1 MNEWKM
7 LRRTAERLREHYPSG
22 TRVRLIQMGSDPR
35 PVPPGTE
42 GTVVGV
48 DDAATI
54 HVRWDN
60 GSGLGLIWGEDS
72 FEKIPVQT
80 ETEETPSENDSMGG
94 MIF

>member
-1 MNEWKM
+1 MNEWEM
-7 LRRTAERLREHYPSG
+7 QRRTAERLRKNYPPG
-22 TRVRLIQMGSDPR
+22 TRVRLVRMGSDPR

-42 GTVVGV
+42 GTVIAV

-72 FEKIPVQT
+72 FEKIPEQT
-80 ETEETPSENDSMGG
+80 ETEDGPTMT
-94 MIF
+94 M

>member
-1 MNEWKM
+1 MNDWEM
-7 LRRTAERLREHYPSG
+7 LRRTAERLRTNYPSG
-22 TRVRLIQMGSDPR
+22 TRIRLIQMGSDPR

-48 DDAATI
+48 DDAATV

-72 FEKIPVQT
+72 FEKIPEQT
-80 ETEETPSENDSMGG
+80 ETEDGPTMT
-94 MIF
+94 M